1 MIILDYLR
9 LFFKEILLRIIC
21 LRKSVLRFGP
31 LVKVRLG
38 LNFVINDVLLFLD
51 LFLLFS
57 LGFAL
62 ALTLFFILGSLG
74 LVDFISL
81 DFRIKI
87 MLLLILFLLLI
98 ACLIPQLLRLS

>member
-1 MIILDYLR
+1 MTILDYLR

-21 LRKSVLRFGP
+21 LQKSVLRLGL

-62 ALTLFFILGSLG
+62 SLTLFFILGSLG

-81 DFRIKI
+81 GLKIKI

-98 ACLIPQLLRLS
+98 ACLILQLLRLN